1 MSCRNFR
8 ITNTSNKVIYY
19 NYQRC
24 DNSSWNYQVQLNPGK
39 TKSFF
44 AVNGTLNYPSFYDGL
59 INLQNL
65 GEFPPNDT
73 IIPQPQP
80 LNIEPDCVR
89 FTIKN
94 PYIEK
99 QTVTFENCKGE
110 NESRDIPPGS
120 TLRYLCARFV
130 FNNNEKPLEV
140 NFESFEPNE
149 ECPDCVKCHPWS
161 FNFQNTCY
169 SNLVEPA
176 IEPESFFKMVTGTKF
191 TTYSEPSYLYTLGGV
206 PKSGNN
212 PFSLRTKVVW
222 AQPLLSSTYPGTI
235 PAESI
240 QINKPLTILVPK
252 NLDWEV
258 GYDLGFHRGSKLVI
272 KGTITVYDKNT
283 GLLTVIVTYKL
294 GPDFFYLTI
303 YPLPLGNYLSGPF
316 NRSGTKLVNNT
327 GDLREKWLGFSVCL
341 TGTREG
347 KTYYLGILGEPYYN
361 ILLDGQFIWD
371 GGYWKYSYYEGIWQV
386 IPFIVGEGEHTLEI
400 YVFFENSGISLGF
413 EIYDNTRQELID
425 AQSLDD
431 LNIVVSS
438 RDSFEVQTARDSFE
452 VYDNQPPYYH
462 VIMKEF
468 TDLGYKCPDDFYYS
482 ECNDNCV
489 KTVLCYITPTPTN
502 TPTQT
507 RTPTVTPTITPTI
520 TSTPCV
526 GGVCFLY
533 RIDIT
538 QDILNSASGNTNPS
552 FNNRV
557 TLVTR
562 ECGNNRVQIQITTP
576 TVFEQRCLSERPYM
590 GIAQDNELITLY
602 PGVYTC
608 PDCGSEPSSV
618 PYRCCLPLTPTP
630 TNTPTQ
636 TKTPT
641 QTRTETPTNTPTPTE
656 TPTNTPTPTETP
668 TNTPTTTETPTPT
681 ETPTNTPTPTET
693 PTNTPTETPSKTP
706 TSTPTQTPT
715 NTITSSQTPTET
727 PTLTPSNTATTTI
740 TPTNTPTPTET
751 PTNTPTETPSKT
763 PTSTPT
769 QTPTNTITSS
779 QTPTETPTLTPS
791 NTATTTITPTST
803 ITPTNT
809 KTPTPTLTPTETPC
823 SLGECYYYRIEITQD
838 VLNLATGN
846 SSELL
851 NGKVF
856 ISFKDC
862 SGNNI
867 QFEYSTPIVL
877 APLCGDGDVP
887 PLVGYYQNSE
897 FTFASGLVTF
907 TCPTCGTNPPPN
919 PSQSFKC
926 CEVYTPTPTP
936 TPTSTPNINC
946 SQFNVTNNSESS
958 TIVEFVDCNYV
969 LRKYNIPTGILGQD
983 IKICARY
990 VVNEGNAT
998 WTITS
1003 EECPVLSVLLNY
1015 DVTTKE
1021 DACISW
1027 SGDSGS
1033 VVYYISTGN
1042 TGLENGVVLYTG
1054 TSLSDFAP
1062 NGYYA
1067 GYVLNG
1073 SVQTDLKSFEIN
1085 SNGTITGLTICDI
1098 PTPTPTYTPTQT
1110 STPSL
1115 TNTNTPTPSVTPPC
1129 VTFTSSYGI
1138 TISQCSNNTSRYY
1151 LTGLQ
1156 TGVTFTITASETV
1169 TWSSEQVALAG
1180 NMTTSQTDLV
1190 SVDLNI
1196 TLLGPTTTANIN
1208 CTGQTTAVVLYYR
1221 VTATPSD
1228 LSCPPVV
1235 FEIFVLTP

>member
-1 MSCRNFR
+1 MSCGNFR

-65 GEFPPNDT
+65 GEFPPNNT

-80 LNIEPDCVR
+80 LNIDPDCVR

-130 FNNNEKPLEV
+130 FNNNETPLEV

-161 FNFQNTCY
+161 FNFGNICY

-176 IEPESFFKMVTGTKF
+176 VVPESFRTMVTGTMF
-191 TTYSEPSYLYTLGGV
+191 SYFSEPSYLYTLGKIPV
-206 PKSGNN
+206 AGNN
-212 PFSLRTKVVW
+212 PFPLRTKVVW
-222 AQPLLSSTYPGTI
+222 AQPLLAADYNKEI
-235 PAESI
+235 PSLSI
-240 QINKPLTILVPK
+240 IVGKPLTLTVRTG
-252 NLDWEV
+252 LDWEI
-258 GYDLGFHRGSKLVI
+258 GYNLGFHFGSKIVI
-272 KGTITVYDKNT
+272 RGNIKEYDKDT
-283 GLLTVIVTYKL
+283 GLLTIIVTYKL
-294 GPDFFYLTI
+294 EPNFFSLRI
-303 YPLPLGNYLSGPF
+303 FPLPIENYLSGPF
-316 NRSGTKLVNNT
+316 NRSGLKLVDNT
-327 GDLREKWLGFSVCL
+327 SDLRKKWLGFSVCL

-347 KTYYLGILGEPYYN
+347 KTYYLGILGAPYYN
-361 ILLDGQFIWD
+361 ILLDGQFIFN
-371 GGYWKYSYYEGIWQV
+371 GGFWRYSFYNGIWHV

-400 YVFFENSGISLGF
+400 YVFLENIEISLGF

-425 AQSLDD
+425 AQSIDD
-431 LNIVVSS
+431 LNIVASS
-438 RDSFEVQTARDSFE
+438 RDSLVVQTVRNSVE
-452 VYDNQPPYYH
+452 VTDDEPPFRH
-462 VIMKEF
+462 VFMREF
-468 TDLGYKCPDDFYYS
+468 TDLGYKCTDDFYYS

-489 KTVLCYITPTPTN
+489 KTILCYITPTPTN

-533 RIDIT
+533 RIEIT
-538 QDILNSASGNTNPS
+538 QDILNSASGNTDPS
-552 FNNRV
+552 FNNSV
-557 TLVTR
+557 SLVTR
-562 ECGNNRVQIQITTP
+562 QCGNNRIQIQITTP
-576 TVFEQRCLSERPYM
+576 TVFEQRCLSERPYI
-590 GIAQDNELITLY
+590 GIVQDNNLIVQY
-602 PGVYTC
+602 PGIFTC

-668 TNTPTTTETPTPT
+668 TNTPTPTETPTNTPTPT

-693 PTNTPTETPSKTP
+693 PTNTSTPTQTPTNTP

-715 NTITSSQTPTET
+715 NTITSSQTPTKT

-740 TPTNTPTPTET
+740 TPT
-751 PTNTPTETPSKT
+751 
-763 PTSTPT
+763 
-769 QTPTNTITSS
+769 ITKS
-779 QTPTETPTLTPS
+779 
-791 NTATTTITPTST
+791 
-803 ITPTNT
+803 
-809 KTPTPTLTPTETPC
+809 PTPTLTPTETPC
-823 SLGECYYYRIEITQD
+823 SLGGCYYYRIEITQD
-838 VLNLATGN
+838 ILDSATGN
-846 SSELL
+846 YSQLL

-887 PLVGYYQNSE
+887 PLVGYYQNNE
-897 FTFASGLVTF
+897 FIFPSGLVTF

-926 CEVYTPTPTP
+926 CEVYTPTPTI
-936 TPTSTPNINC
+936 TPTITPNINC

-958 TIVEFVDCNYV
+958 TTVEFVDCNYT
-969 LRKYNIPTGILGQD
+969 LRKYEVPTGILGQD

-1067 GYVLNG
+1067 GYALNG

-1085 SNGTITGLTICDI
+1085 SNGAITGLTVCDI
-1098 PTPTPTYTPTQT
+1098 PTPTPTSTPTQT
-1110 STPSL
+1110 STPSV
-1115 TNTNTPTPSVTPPC
+1115 TNTNTPTPSVTQPC
-1129 VTFTSSYGI
+1129 VTFTSSSGI
-1138 TISQCSNNTSRYY
+1138 TISQCTNNLSRYY

-1190 SVDLNI
+1190 SIDLNI

-1208 CTGQTTAVVLYYR
+1208 CTGQTTAVDLYYR

-1228 LSCPPVV
+1228 LSCSPVV